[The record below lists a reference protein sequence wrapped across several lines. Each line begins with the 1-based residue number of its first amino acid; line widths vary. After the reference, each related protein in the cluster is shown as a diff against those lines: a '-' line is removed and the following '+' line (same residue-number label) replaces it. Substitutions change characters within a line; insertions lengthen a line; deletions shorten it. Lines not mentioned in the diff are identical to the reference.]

1 MDSILKIASVTGVD
15 LELKLAGPGARS
27 YAFIVDWHIRLLIAL
42 AWLVVGMLAVAGAF
56 RMLAPGE
63 EGFAAFMYVVVL
75 PSAAIY
81 LLYHP
86 VLEVLMRGQTPG
98 KRIAGVRIVASR
110 HGGAPGVGALLIRN
124 IFRLLDSLPLAY
136 AIGLAT
142 TLVTKHGVRIGDI
155 AAGTVLIY
163 DEPQS
168 RELFDEL
175 GAPAVQR
182 LGLEQALVARDLLN
196 RWSELG
202 AAARSRLARQLL
214 TKQAVDVASTTDA
227 ELESKLKE
235 LLA

>member
-1 MDSILKIASVTGVD
+1 M
-15 LELKLAGPGARS
+15 
-27 YAFIVDWHIRLLIAL
+27 
-42 AWLVVGMLAVAGAF
+42 
-56 RMLAPGE
+56 
-63 EGFAAFMYVVVL
+63 
-75 PSAAIY
+75 
-81 LLYHP
+81 
-86 VLEVLMRGQTPG
+86 
-98 KRIAGVRIVASR
+98 
-110 HGGAPGVGALLIRN
+110 
-124 IFRLLDSLPLAY
+124 
-136 AIGLAT
+136 
-142 TLVTKHGVRIGDI
+142 TKHAVRIGDI

-202 AAARSRLARQLL
+202 ATARARLARQLL
-214 TKQAVDVASTTDA
+214 TKHAVDVASTTDA

>member
-42 AWLVVGMLAVAGAF
+42 AWLIVGMLAVAGAF
-56 RMLAPGE
+56 RMLVPGE
-63 EGFAAFMYVVVL
+63 DGFAAFTYIVVL

-136 AIGLAT
+136 AIGLTT
-142 TLVTKHGVRIGDI
+142 TLVTKHAVRIGDI

-168 RELFDEL
+168 RQLLDEL
-175 GAPAVQR
+175 GAAAVRR
-182 LGLEQALVARDLLN
+182 LGLEQALVARDLLS
-196 RWSELG
+196 RWPELG
-202 AAARSRLARQLL
+202 STARSRLARQLL
-214 TKQAVDVASTTDA
+214 TKHAIDIASTPDA
-227 ELESKLKE
+227 ELEAKLKE

>member
-42 AWLVVGMLAVAGAF
+42 AWLILGMLAVAGSF

-63 EGFAAFMYVVVL
+63 ERFAAFMYVVVL

-110 HGGAPGVGALLIRN
+110 HGGAPGIGALLIRN

-142 TLVTKHGVRIGDI
+142 TLVTKHAVRIGDI

-202 AAARSRLARQLL
+202 ATARARLARQLL
-214 TKQAVDVASTTDA
+214 TKHAVDVASTTDA